1 MSIVQESIAANV
13 STVRER
19 MAAACA
25 RAGRNPEDA
34 RLVAVTKSVGTE
46 EILAL
51 LAAGVRD
58 FGESRPQQLVQRAEE
73 LVEPDIAIRWHL
85 VGHLQRNKV
94 RRVWPV
100 AAWIHSVDNI
110 RLARALGD
118 QRRGQAGDA
127 KSREPRILIEINMA
141 QETQKTGLVAADL
154 EEVLAACRES
164 GLAVRGLM
172 TMAPRGAGEAVL
184 RRTFAGLRELRD
196 KAVASGWAEA
206 LTELSMG
213 MSNDFEVDIEEG
225 ATMVRIGRALF
236 AAGAEA

>member
-13 STVRER
+13 SAVRER

-25 RAGRNPEDA
+25 RAGRKPEDV
-34 RLVAVTKSVGTE
+34 RLVAITKSVGTA

-51 LAAGVRD
+51 HEAGVRD
-58 FGESRPQQLVQRAEE
+58 IGESRPQQLVQRAKE
-73 LVEPDIAIRWHL
+73 LVEPDVAWHL

-94 RRVWPV
+94 RRIWPV
-100 AAWIHSVDNI
+100 AACIHTVDSI
-110 RLARALGD
+110 RLARALGLEKH
-118 QRRGQAGDA
+118 GQSGDR
-127 KSREPRILIEINMA
+127 REPQCLIEINMA

-172 TMAPRGAGEAVL
+172 TMAPLGAGEAVL

-196 KAVASGWAEA
+196 KALANGWAEA
-206 LTELSMG
+206 LPRLSMG
-213 MSNDFEVDIEEG
+213 MSNDFEIAIEEG

-236 AAGAEA
+236 TAGTEA